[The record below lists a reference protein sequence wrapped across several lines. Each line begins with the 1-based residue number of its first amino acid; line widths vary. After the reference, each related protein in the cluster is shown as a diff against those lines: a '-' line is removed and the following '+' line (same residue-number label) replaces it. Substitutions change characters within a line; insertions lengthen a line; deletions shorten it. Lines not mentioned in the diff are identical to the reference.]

1 MKKLTPAL
9 FAAALALLPAVSQAG
24 GIPVFDGTNVIQ
36 NTLTALRT
44 LQQYEQMIESYK
56 TQIEELEQAT
66 QQVES
71 LTGSRGIGDLL
82 NSRAFRDA
90 RRYTPSSWR
99 DTLRIL
105 EAGGLPGSASDV
117 RDIYAGM
124 SDRYGIAGAAE
135 TNTVNAEAPNAQ
147 AFEQRRDTNFATAA
161 VSEASYDRTSG
172 RMQNYESLMGA
183 IENAPDM
190 KAIGDLTARI
200 NAENG
205 TALAELIR
213 LNAVQMQ
220 HMAAQ
225 ENQRLVDETNM
236 RKLTRFQA
244 YRIEDI
250 PAQ

>member
-9 FAAALALLPAVSQAG
+9 FAAALVLLPAASHAG
-24 GIPVFDGTNVIQ
+24 GIPVIDVTNVTQ
-36 NTLTALRT
+36 NTLTALRS
-44 LQQYEQMIESYK
+44 LQQYQQMIEAYK
-56 TQIEELEQAT
+56 TQLEELEQAA

-82 NSRAFRDA
+82 NSRTFRDA

-99 DTLRIL
+99 DTVRIL

-117 RDIYAGM
+117 RDVYADM
-124 SDRYGIAGAAE
+124 NERYGINGAAE
-135 TNTVNAEAPNAQ
+135 TNSVNADAPNAQ
-147 AFEQRRDTNFATAA
+147 AFQQRRDTNYATAA
-161 VSEASYDRTSG
+161 VSEASYDQTTR
-172 RMQNYESLMGA
+172 RMENYEGLMGA

-200 NAENG
+200 TAENG

-236 RKLTRFQA
+236 RRLTRFQS

-250 PAQ
+250 PTE